1 MSADT
6 RGFDRRTLLTRG
18 TALGAA
24 SVAGAAALTSCG
36 GDTANTIQNHP
47 ELVELTGGDDY
58 TPGSAA
64 LKIERG
70 KEIDGINYPKGYV
83 GPKAEELE
91 PFGDGDTEFTVLGQ
105 VNPDTD
111 MATNYY
117 SRHLEDTTGVKVS
130 YVPVPSGDD
139 GATKVNAIMA
149 GGDLPHA
156 LMVGQDIF
164 ELSQVCIYG
173 DQGQFLPL
181 DKLVDEYAPHV
192 VDMFNSFP
200 EMRNQ
205 YSSPSGKLYAIPSM
219 NDCFHCKCSDSRV
232 WINSDWLEGIGA
244 DQPRSL
250 DEFEELM
257 DAFRDYK
264 DKPDGAVLT
273 TAPAENFNTL
283 FQFFL
288 GSFLDIPDLWTRLN
302 GKTIEF
308 VQQADGFRE
317 GLSWIKGQFNKGNF
331 DRGMFQYTDD
341 QYFRLGD
348 AEGGPKFGVC
358 WGLSVNSFTA
368 IEDYTDPDSPA
379 AIMHPLAPMA
389 GPKGVRTAA
398 WDWYN
403 YGYPNFVITPSCPD
417 PVQMV
422 RWADYQFELGLTTSM
437 GRGKQGFGWDYAD
450 KGAKGI
456 GGEQAVYE
464 ILPDGAGEKN
474 QAWWEIGPFYKSMDQ
489 RHGEAELDDTPSQ
502 EPILY
507 RAAKLYEPYAS
518 AKKYSI
524 PPLVFSVDASAEQG
538 EIKANLENA
547 FKQALAGFC
556 IGSKDP
562 AKDADWNAYMD
573 QCKDIGIERF
583 IELQQ
588 AAYDSKYGD

>member
-91 PFGDGDTEFTVLGQ
+91 PFGDGETEFTMLAQIDPG
-105 VNPDTD
+105 TD

-117 SRHLEDTTGVKVS
+117 SKLVEEKTGVKVK
-130 YVPVPSGDD
+130 YLTVPSGDD

-149 GGDLPHA
+149 AGDLPHA

-181 DKLVDEYAPHV
+181 DKLIDEYAPHV

-219 NDCFHCKCSDSRV
+219 NDCFHCKAAAARV
-232 WINSDWLEGIGA
+232 WINSSWLEGVGV
-244 DQPRSL
+244 DHPQSL
-250 DEFEELM
+250 DEFEDLM

-264 DKPDGAVLT
+264 DKPDGAVMT
-273 TAPAENFNTL
+273 TAGADNFTTL

-288 GSFLDIPDLWTRLN
+288 GSFLDIPDKWTRLN
-302 GKTIEF
+302 DGKIEF
-308 VQQADGFRE
+308 VQQAEGFRE
-317 GLSWIKGQFNKGNF
+317 GLSWIKSQFDKGNF
-331 DRGMFQYTDD
+331 DRRMFQNTAD
-341 QYFRLGD
+341 QYQKLGD

-358 WGLSVNSFTA
+358 FGYSTGDFTA
-368 IEDYTDPDSPA
+368 SGEYVDPTSA
-379 AIMHPLAPMA
+379 AVIMKPLAPMA

-403 YGYPNFVITPSCPD
+403 YGYPNFVVTPSCPD

-422 RWADYQFELGLTTSM
+422 RWADHQFELECSIAV
-437 GRGKQGFGWDYAD
+437 GRGEKGIGWDYAD
-450 KGAKGI
+450 KGVKGI
-456 GGEQAVYE
+456 SGEQAVYE
-464 ILPDGAGEKN
+464 ILPDGSDLKN
-474 QAWWEIGPFYKSMDQ
+474 QQWIEMGPFYKSMDE
-489 RHGEAELDDTPSQ
+489 RHGEAELKDAPSQ

-507 RAAKLYEPYAS
+507 HAAKLYEPYA
-518 AKKYSI
+518 ADKKYSI
-524 PPLVFSVDASAEQG
+524 PPLVYSVDASAEQG
-538 EIKANLENA
+538 EIATNLDNA
-547 FKQALAGFC
+547 FQQALAGFC

-588 AAYDSKYGD
+588 AAYDSKYGA